1 VNVGNL
7 TLEEAEQLVEAALA
21 EGAKLGKAFSA
32 AVVDSGGF
40 MLLVK
45 RSDGA
50 RPLTP
55 SIAVSKAHTAA
66 VMQRPSKM
74 LVNWAEGN
82 PGFFAQLSSMSTYP
96 IVATEGGMTLKR
108 GDVILGGIGIAGGT
122 GGEDQEVADAVL
134 DALGY
139 DLDFPAWGKP
149 AER

>member
-1 VNVGNL
+1 MNVGNL
-7 TLEEAEQLVEAALA
+7 TLDEAELLVETALA
-21 EGAKLGKAFSA
+21 EGAKLGKAFSV

-74 LVNWAEGN
+74 LQQWADGN
-82 PGFFAQLSSMSTYP
+82 PGFFAQLSNMSNYP

-108 GDVILGGIGIAGGT
+108 DDVILGGVGIAGGT

-134 DALGY
+134 EALGY

-149 AER
+149 TQR